1 MHLCILSNSYLKMKT
16 KSRSQSR
23 VRSQRRHQSRVR
35 SQRRHQSRVRSQRR
49 RTFKKGGMMPRG
61 KSLINNVLGKGLNKL
76 DKAYQLA
83 EAAAKS
89 MTPKS
94 RASEFKPATLSAQF
108 GFSSPLRTEMHR
120 HSCRDSAYNAAIHKT
135 PTIRPPNDHPHLG
148 TRVRHRETDA
158 ERRHRLGL
166 DPRPHPHPD
175 DDVVNKVLF

>member
-1 MHLCILSNSYLKMKT
+1 MKMKT
-16 KSRSQSR
+16 KSRS
-23 VRSQRRHQSRVR
+23 QSRVR

-49 RTFKKGGMMPRG
+49 RTFKKGGMMRG
-61 KSLINNVLGKGLNKL
+61 KSLFNKVLGEGLLNKL
-76 DKAYQLA
+76 DKAKQVG
-83 EAAAKS
+83 EAFAKG

-108 GFSSPLRTEMHR
+108 GFSSPLRTEMHS
-120 HSCRDSAYNAAIHKT
+120 HSFRDSAYNAAIHKT

-148 TRVRHRETDA
+148 TRVRHRETDD
-158 ERRHRLGL
+158 ERRRRLGLDPRPHRLGL

>member
-1 MHLCILSNSYLKMKT
+1 MKT
-16 KSRSQSR
+16 KSRSKSR
-23 VRSQRRHQSRVR
+23 VRA
-35 SQRRHQSRVRSQRR
+35 QRR

-61 KSLINNVLGKGLNKL
+61 KSFINKVLGKGLNKL
-76 DKAYQLA
+76 DKAYQMA
-83 EAAAKS
+83 EAASKG

-120 HSCRDSAYNAAIHKT
+120 HSSRDSAYNAAIHKT

-148 TRVRHRETDA
+148 TRVRYRETDD
-158 ERRHRLGL
+158 ERRRRLGL

>member
-1 MHLCILSNSYLKMKT
+1 MYIIKFIHENENEIKESVT
-16 KSRSQSR
+16 RP
-23 VRSQRRHQSRVR
+23 
-35 SQRRHQSRVRSQRR
+35 
-49 RTFKKGGMMPRG
+49 RTFKKGGMLLRG
-61 KSLINNVLGKGLNKL
+61 KSLINNVLEKGLNKL
-76 DKAYQLA
+76 DKAYQIA
-83 EAAAKS
+83 KAASKA

>member
-1 MHLCILSNSYLKMKT
+1 MHLCILSNSYMKMKT
-16 KSRSQSR
+16 KSRSK
-23 VRSQRRHQSRVR
+23 
-35 SQRRHQSRVRSQRR
+35 SRVRSQRR
-49 RTFKKGGMMPRG
+49 RTFKKGGMLPRG
-61 KSLINNVLGKGLNKL
+61 KSFINNVLGKGLLNKL
-76 DKAYQLA
+76 DKAYQMA
-83 EAAAKS
+83 EAASKG

-120 HSCRDSAYNAAIHKT
+120 HSYRDSAYNAAIHKT

-158 ERRHRLGL
+158 ERRRRLGL

-175 DDVVNKVLF
+175 DAVVNKVLF

>member
-1 MHLCILSNSYLKMKT
+1 MYIIKFIHENENEIKESVT
-16 KSRSQSR
+16 RP
-23 VRSQRRHQSRVR
+23 
-35 SQRRHQSRVRSQRR
+35 
-49 RTFKKGGMMPRG
+49 RTFKKGGMLLRG

-76 DKAYQLA
+76 DKAYQMA
-83 EAAAKS
+83 EAAAKG

-108 GFSSPLRTEMHR
+108 GFSSPLRTEMHS
-120 HSCRDSAYNAAIHKT
+120 HSSRDSAYNAAIHKT